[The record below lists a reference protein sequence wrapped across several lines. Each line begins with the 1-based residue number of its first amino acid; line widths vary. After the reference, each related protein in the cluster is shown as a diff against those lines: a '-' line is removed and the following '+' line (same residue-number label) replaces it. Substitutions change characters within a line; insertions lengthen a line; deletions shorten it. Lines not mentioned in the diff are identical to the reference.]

1 MKKILLFILVSILF
15 SFSNVSAGT
24 DGENSLSK
32 NDTKQVKDC
41 FEGLNRGIFAFNQGL
56 DKVIFKP
63 VSKVYRSLPSPI
75 KTGTS
80 NVVNNLSNLVTV
92 PNNILQG
99 DYRTA
104 GKNTVRLLI
113 NSTVGVLGLF
123 DVASAAGFSDYQKED
138 YGQTLG
144 AWGVGEGCY
153 VVLPI
158 LGPSTVRDAT
168 GSLISMLGGDP
179 WYNITVANDTQYVNE
194 ADYYVSRVSSAVDFR
209 AKNIDSFNNLE
220 KNSIDFYASVKS
232 LYLQDRKQRILNSNK
247 IIDTQDDSDWEE
259 IKTN

>member
-1 MKKILLFILVSILF
+1 MNCPIRYTIIAGSILF

-179 WYNITVANDTQYVNE
+179 WYHASINGNNE
-194 ADYYVSRVSSAVDFR
+194 YLSENVFLASKVLGGVEFR
-209 AKNIDSFNNLE
+209 ANNLESFDNLE
-220 KNSIDFYASVKS
+220 KNSMDFYASLKLS
-232 LYLQDRKQRILNSNK
+232 LIH
-247 IIDTQDDSDWEE
+247 I
-259 IKTN
+259 